1 MEGMEE
7 EEGGAT
13 PPLEPRR
20 QELLAA
26 ATREGD
32 TYAAA
37 VFIDMN
43 IEGRRENFLQ
53 PAPPSGAPADC
64 AIVSSAGGA
73 AIAASFNVLTSHS
86 IMGLTSVVAGAAAA
100 AVSTLNTAAGGGA
113 ARGG

>member
-20 QELLAA
+20 EELLAA
-26 ATREGD
+26 AVSADD
-32 TYAAA
+32 TPAAA
-37 VFIDMN
+37 VSIN
-43 IEGRRENFLQ
+43 IEGGRENFLQ

-73 AIAASFNVLTSHS
+73 AIAASFNGLTSHS

-100 AVSTLNTAAGGGA
+100 AVSALNTAAGGGA